1 MNKQENKLAL
11 SVLTTLISGIALIY
25 TLIIYHNIIFA
36 VMGMSMIFL
45 ICAYVLTQ
53 NVIAFNIAKSKA
65 MNSQLKEYIDD
76 IAEQLE
82 TMSGTQ
88 SQLGK
93 ATYLY
98 TKQAAQAV
106 ATLENNYIESQETL
120 YKNLS
125 SISTAQN
132 KATKLMI
139 KYDQSNTTKVIS
151 TIKELRSQLSDT
163 MIQGFDQL
171 QPDNKEMVDALED
184 IVNYLKSQPAIPD
197 QSLSLQLNNVAHEL
211 QNISNNIQ
219 NFQVPIQ
226 NVVQAAPVQ
235 TVAPVVQE
243 TITETVVQPTESIAE
258 TNETITEAADSFTA
272 SMDDLLSNEDMAAF
286 FIETPDIEETVE
298 RINIEE
304 SPEAIIAE
312 EPTTIETIT
321 DSLISD
327 EANVEDSIFEEPVFE
342 EPIEEVTA
350 DVSSVQ
356 KPATID
362 PITED
367 PNKQLSAD
375 EIAALFA
382 AAEPAPNKE
391 PEPEIE
397 EEKPFTPTFTVV
409 GKSDEYRE
417 YKEPM
422 TIGDLSEDSNK
433 QLSADEI
440 AALFAAADP
449 APKKE
454 EKPVEAVSEPS
465 ITDNPNKQLSAD
477 EIAALFAAADPAPK
491 KDTSDEEKRMD
502 EAIAKAAP
510 EPVSAPTI
518 TDDPNKQLSA
528 DEIAAL
534 FASLG

>member
-25 TLIIYHNIIFA
+25 TLILYHDIIFA
-36 VMGMSMIFL
+36 VMGMSLIFL

-53 NVIAFNIAKSKA
+53 NIIAFNIAKSKS
-65 MNSQLKEYIDD
+65 MNNQLKEYIDD
-76 IAEQLE
+76 ISEQLE

-93 ATYLY
+93 ATFLY

-106 ATLENNYIESQETL
+106 ATLENNYIESQEAL

-125 SISTAQN
+125 SISNAQN

-151 TIKELRSQLSDT
+151 TIKELRNQLSDT

-171 QPDNKEMVDALED
+171 QPDNTEVVEALED
-184 IVNYLKSQPAIPD
+184 IVNYLKSQPTVPD
-197 QSLSLQLNNVAHEL
+197 QTLSLQLNNVAHEL

-219 NFQVPIQ
+219 HFQVPVQ
-226 NVVQAAPVQ
+226 NVIQAP
-235 TVAPVVQE
+235 P
-243 TITETVVQPTESIAE
+243 VQPTTPMVSEPIPESVVQTAE
-258 TNETITEAADSFTA
+258 PIVPVEEVNETIPEMNETFTA

-286 FIETPDIEETVE
+286 FNETPVVEETAETIITEESINTASMIEE
-298 RINIEE
+298 
-304 SPEAIIAE
+304 PIIDE
-312 EPTTIETIT
+312 TTIEEP
-321 DSLISD
+321 IS
-327 EANVEDSIFEEPVFE
+327 EELAEEISIDNSPVQESVAIEPV
-342 EPIEEVTA
+342 A
-350 DVSSVQ
+350 
-356 KPATID
+356 
-362 PITED
+362 ED

-382 AAEPAPNKE
+382 AAEPTPKKE
-391 PEPEIE
+391 VATEIE

-409 GKSDEYRE
+409 GKSDEYKE
-417 YKEPM
+417 EKEPM
-422 TIGDLSEDSNK
+422 TIGDLSEDPNK

-454 EKPVEAVSEPS
+454 EKPVEVAPAPTISE
-465 ITDNPNKQLSAD
+465 DPNKQLSAD
-477 EIAALFAAADPAPK
+477 EIAALFAAAEPAPK

-510 EPVSAPTI
+510 EPAIVPTVS
-518 TDDPNKQLSA
+518 DDPNKQLSA